1 MNESGPTLTIQV
13 GLKLNEVEKLVI
25 DATLRHTAQNISR
38 AARILGIDRSTMY
51 EKIKEYRLRRR

>member
-1 MNESGPTLTIQV
+1 MKESGPTLTIQI